1 MEGDESYRSTSAH
14 HGYLKELNYNRYT
27 LRDSQSRILSPGTVL
42 NDSKGIM
49 MAFMFIEYFKE
60 TLDKTATLTEWIN
73 SDPWVLTAF

>member
-1 MEGDESYRSTSAH
+1 M
-14 HGYLKELNYNRYT
+14 
-27 LRDSQSRILSPGTVL
+27 L